1 MEDNP
6 LPQWT
11 EELLGLA
18 LAVSLGFK
26 RTAALITGHAYYKFV
41 MLTILPT
48 CVGFGALP
56 TICQAQPTDP
66 HQPLV
71 QVQSNGTA
79 GGDLQTASGS
89 AGGDAPK
96 LGPPRE
102 NNSITLGTGILRA
115 TGYEPEIIQVN
126 KSRLQGVNLILTA

>member
-18 LAVSLGFK
+18 LAVSRGFK
-26 RTAALITGHAYYKFV
+26 RTAALITGHAYYKFL

-56 TICQAQPTDP
+56 TICQAQPEDP

-79 GGDLQTASGS
+79 GGELQTASGS
-89 AGGDAPK
+89 AGASG
-96 LGPPRE
+96 G
-102 NNSITLGTGILRA
+102 SITFITLGTGILRA
-115 TGYEPEIIQVN
+115 TGYEPEIAQSN
-126 KSRLQGVNLILTA
+126 KSRLLGVNLILTA